1 LLELD
6 REVVVKHSYC
16 EVNIWCVNKLWLF
29 VGFRE
34 YYFFMLVEVVLA
46 ICSLLI
52 YWGLLPVSCNFV
64 VSLSGLGPLCYKK
77 IKIFVFNVLDWLF
90 EGLRFDA
97 VEKYT
102 IFPKF

>member
-34 YYFFMLVEVVLA
+34 YYFL
-46 ICSLLI
+46 C
-52 YWGLLPVSCNFV
+52 
-64 VSLSGLGPLCYKK
+64 LSK
-77 IKIFVFNVLDWLF
+77 
-90 EGLRFDA
+90 
-97 VEKYT
+97 
-102 IFPKF
+102 